1 VSCIGSRSWLCWLLP
16 GRASVL
22 QLAPARHALK
32 RQAGGHGAQPR
43 RSRCAAPKPG
53 GQLACAA
60 HVGPPALPAV
70 RLRLGS
76 MTNVPLGR
84 GGWHYEMG
92 YRICVSGMGGNVSKT
107 QMQSAFGEFG
117 HIIR

>member
-22 QLAPARHALK
+22 QLAPA
-32 RQAGGHGAQPR
+32 
-43 RSRCAAPKPG
+43 RCAAPKPG